1 MNVETPSAH
10 HVAVRNL
17 VTHLV
22 SHLRAGRNRDLLVG
36 GALTLQTGVH
46 ILELKSVSPMRISHT
61 DEVIAWRWGG
71 VTTEAL

>member
-1 MNVETPSAH
+1 MKVETPSAH

-36 GALTLQTGVH
+36 GALFDLTDWC
-46 ILELKSVSPMRISHT
+46 SHT
-61 DEVIAWRWGG
+61 GIKVSQSYEYFSYRRGHSLEVGRCHH
-71 VTTEAL
+71 